1 MGGKV
6 LGRRI
11 GRIVKPYERFTY
23 PRKILDIFR
32 YQSLFRNVVGL
43 TTLKKSN
50 CNSLIQ
56 ICSWYIS
63 KTLPMLVEFHVTY
76 E

>member
-11 GRIVKPYERFTY
+11 GRIVKPYERLIY
-23 PRKILDIFR
+23 PRKFSDIFR

-43 TTLKKSN
+43 TT
-50 CNSLIQ
+50 
-56 ICSWYIS
+56 
-63 KTLPMLVEFHVTY
+63 
-76 E
+76 

>member
-11 GRIVKPYERFTY
+11 GRIVKPYESFTY

-43 TTLKKSN
+43 TT
-50 CNSLIQ
+50 
-56 ICSWYIS
+56 
-63 KTLPMLVEFHVTY
+63 
-76 E
+76 